1 MGESLQLPH
10 DLQDLVNEELAT
22 GRYASS
28 EDVLKAAVQLLRE
41 QDRCFEEF
49 RVEVQSRMK
58 SLENGN
64 AIKLE
69 DESALS
75 GFFDDIRSRG
85 RQRRSMDKD
94 G

>member
-28 EDVLKAAVQLLRE
+28 EDVLKAAVHLLRE

-49 RVEVQSRMK
+49 RVEVHSRIK
-58 SLENGN
+58 SLENGD
-64 AIKLE
+64 AIMLE
-69 DESALS
+69 DESAL
-75 GFFDDIRSRG
+75 GVFFDDIRSRG
-85 RQRRSMDKD
+85 RQRRTMDKD